1 MYGYV
6 GNKAATLPLNRLGF
20 DVDAINSVQF
30 SNHTGYPL
38 TRGQVLDGEGL
49 LSIVEG
55 LEKNDMLVEYSHLLT
70 GYMKNL
76 TILEGI
82 VDVVKKLK
90 QANPD
95 LVYVCD
101 PVCGDDGK
109 LYCPP
114 ELPQAF
120 RKHIL
125 PLATILTPNQFEAEL
140 LTGMKI
146 DSLVKAQ
153 EACKIIHQLG
163 PTVVVLTS
171 LVFSNSEDV
180 IVIMASSMVGNDI
193 QSYCIEVPRIHS
205 YFTGTG
211 DLFCALLL
219 GWVDRYPMD
228 LKTALEH
235 AVSGLQIVLQDTASH
250 AQNVMK
256 EKNIRNDEREPSW
269 WRCREL
275 RLIQNQD
282 ALVSP
287 EILYSAKECD
297 LIRLN

>member
-55 LEKNDMLVEYSHLLT
+55 LEKNDLLVEYSHLLT

-95 LVYVCD
+95 IVYVCD
-101 PVCGDDGK
+101 PVCGDAGK

-114 ELPQAF
+114 ELPHAF
-120 RKHIL
+120 RKQIL
-125 PLATILTPNQFEAEL
+125 PLANILTPNQFEAEL
-140 LTGMKI
+140 LTDMKI
-146 DSLVKAQ
+146 DSLDRALD
-153 EACKIIHQLG
+153 ACKIIHQLG
-163 PTVVVLTS
+163 PAIVVLTS
-171 LVFSNSEDV
+171 LLFSDNEDV
-180 IVIMASSMVGNDI
+180 IVIMASSTVGDEVK
-193 QSYCIEVPRIHS
+193 SYCIEVPRIHS

-219 GWVDRYPMD
+219 GWVDKYPMD
-228 LKTALEH
+228 LKAALEH
-235 AVSGLQIVLQDTASH
+235 SVSGLQIVLHDTASH
-250 AQNVMK
+250 AESVMK
-256 EKNIRNDEREPSW
+256 DKNIKNDERKSSW

-282 ALVSP
+282 AMVSP
-287 EILYSAKECD
+287 KILYHAKECD
-297 LIRLN
+297 LFRLQ